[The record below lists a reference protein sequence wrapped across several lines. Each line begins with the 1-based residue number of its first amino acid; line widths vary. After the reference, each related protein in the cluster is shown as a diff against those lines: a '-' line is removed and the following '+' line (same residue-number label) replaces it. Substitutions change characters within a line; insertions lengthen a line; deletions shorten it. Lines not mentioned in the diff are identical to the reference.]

1 MCIDLRDSRSLR
13 METDGISPSAFF
25 CAGLRIPLGALVQKK
40 CAFSLIVFVISLG
53 VVLSPIHANEQAS
66 MQEDERVTRQMRLD
80 ALIEAIR
87 IAEKEHYAPD
97 MDSDVMFQGA
107 IKGALAALE
116 DPYTYYISKRE
127 HQRAIENLYTAHF
140 GGLGIHIFADPH
152 GFLKI
157 SNPLENTPA
166 ARANLQ
172 AGDTLTKVN
181 GTPIRLTEKT
191 GVTLLDVVDLL
202 RGEIGTDVTI
212 TVQREL
218 MDPFDVVLTRAQI
231 PLESVTSTMLDGNI
245 GYIRLT
251 GFIGGL
257 RAEGTYLDFLKAL
270 DALQASRM
278 KALVLDLRDNSGGLL
293 NTAYRV
299 ADAFIDEG
307 IIVSTKR
314 RNGKR
319 EDVFRATPQLLCP
332 QDIPLVVLVNEY
344 SASAS
349 EIVAGAIQDTQ
360 RGILVGQKTYGKG
373 VVQKRYP
380 LPDGGA
386 LSLTISTYYTPNG
399 TSINEVGLTPQV
411 IIDPEVPDE
420 VEQLMLREL
429 DANDT
434 LEKFVDK
441 WIGNHTTR
449 PGEIP
454 KDFAQ
459 LEAEIPKLQQTLAEE
474 EIFVSLRWLKER
486 TERIFN
492 RHVGIESIVH
502 LAYDRQLQVACDILK
517 TDSVSKY
524 IQTPHK

>member
-1 MCIDLRDSRSLR
+1 MK
-13 METDGISPSAFF
+13 ISPQFY
-25 CAGLRIPLGALVQKK
+25 V
-40 CAFSLIVFVISLG
+40 VFVIALG
-53 VVLSPIHANEQAS
+53 VVLFLSHAHS
-66 MQEDERVTRQMRLD
+66 EDMLREEEHVTRQMRLD
-80 ALIEAIR
+80 TLIEAIR
-87 IAEKEHYAPD
+87 IAEKEHYSPD
-97 MDSDVMFQGA
+97 LDSDVMFQGA

-127 HQRAIENLYTAHF
+127 HQRALENLYTAHF
-140 GGLGIHIFADPH
+140 GGLGIQIYADLH

-157 SNPLENTPA
+157 SKPLANTPA
-166 ARANLQ
+166 ARAHLQ
-172 AGDTLTKVN
+172 AGDTLTQIN
-181 GTPIRLTEKT
+181 GKPILMSEKT
-191 GVTLLDVVDLL
+191 GLTLLDVVDLL
-202 RGEIGTDVTI
+202 RGEIDTDVTI
-212 TVQREL
+212 TVQRKL
-218 MDPFDVVLTRAQI
+218 MDPFDVTLTRAKI

-257 RAEGTYLDFLKAL
+257 RADGTYLDFVKAL
-270 DALQASRM
+270 AAHQASGM
-278 KALVLDLRDNSGGLL
+278 KALVLDLRGNSGGLL

-314 RNGKR
+314 RTGER
-319 EDVFRATPQLLCP
+319 SDVFRATPQLLCP

-373 VVQKRYP
+373 VVQKRYA

-386 LSLTISTYYTPNG
+386 MSLTISTYYTPNG
-399 TSINEVGLTPQV
+399 TSINKVGLTPEV
-411 IIDPEVPDE
+411 IIDPEAPDE
-420 VEQLMLREL
+420 VEQLMLRKV

-434 LEKFVDK
+434 LDIFVDK
-441 WIGNHTTR
+441 WIGDHTTR

-454 KDFAQ
+454 KDFAR

-474 EIFVSLRWLKER
+474 GTFVSLRWLKAR

-492 RHVGIESIVH
+492 RHVGIETIVH
-502 LAYDRQLQVACDILK
+502 LAYDRQLQVAIDILK
-517 TDSVSKY
+517 SGSVAKY
-524 IQTPHK
+524 IQTPHE